1 MTPPINSSRY
11 RLKVLARMKRAF
23 TKYPD
28 GFPDGMYDATNDI
41 LEMWDTYENEPEV
54 TDENK
59 DILHDEI
66 NEFMVSFC
74 QNRYERML
82 RQGTKTIQ
90 EIDDLIFELPFQE
103 ARMRMWSMIEIW
115 AMTYKGPVP
124 ELRDIA
130 SSEQSVHT
138 TVVLKATNDGIGLLS
153 DISVPDS
160 QKTISEICQAWTK
173 ESCSHRIKIEHV
185 IKDMRDWGSRAT
197 VMHKT
202 KNVYK
207 DVLRGLWAKIKTYK
221 DDLYKELVK
230 RLWEECWESI
240 GLCADGHVGRLVNVL
255 VGFDE
260 EFKNDVSPMVYFQN
274 NIALIADADI
284 PLEFKIQQAKK
295 LMDEI
300 EMPEAKR
307 ADWLSAF

>member
-1 MTPPINSSRY
+1 
-11 RLKVLARMKRAF
+11 MKRAF
-23 TKYPD
+23 TKYPE
-28 GFPDGMYDATNDI
+28 GFPDDFYDATNDI
-41 LEMWDTYENEPEV
+41 LEMWDKYEENPEI

-59 DILHDEI
+59 DILYVEI
-66 NEFMVSFC
+66 VDFIVPFC
-74 QNRYERML
+74 QRRYEGML
-82 RQGTKTIQ
+82 AQGRRTIQ
-90 EIDDLIFELPFQE
+90 EIDDIIFQLPFEE
-103 ARMRMWSMIEIW
+103 ARMRLWSMIDIW
-115 AMTYKGPVP
+115 TMTYKGPVP
-124 ELRDIA
+124 QLKDIA

-138 TVVLKATNDGIGLLS
+138 TVVLKATNDGIGILS
-153 DISVPDS
+153 DISVPDN
-160 QKTISEICQAWTK
+160 QKTLLEICQAWVEASVICRK
-173 ESCSHRIKIEHV
+173 KIEAV
-185 IKDMRDWGSRAT
+185 MKDMKFWGSKPT

-221 DDLYKELVK
+221 GELYDELIK

-274 NIALIADADI
+274 NIALIADADT

-295 LMDEI
+295 LMDDI
-300 EMPEAKR
+300 GMPEDQR
-307 ADWLSAF
+307 DNWLSAL

>member
-11 RLKVLARMKRAF
+11 RLKVLNRMKQAF
-23 TKYPD
+23 IKYPD
-28 GFPDGMYDATNDI
+28 GLPENLYDSSDDI
-41 LEMWDTYENEPEV
+41 LQLWEEYEDEPEI
-54 TDENK
+54 TDDNK
-59 DILHDEI
+59 DILHMEI
-66 NEFMVSFC
+66 VEFIVPFC
-74 QNRYERML
+74 RVRYEQML
-82 RQGTKTIQ
+82 AQGTKTIQ
-90 EIDDLIFELPFQE
+90 AIDELIFDLPFE
-103 ARMRMWSMIEIW
+103 EVRMRMWSMIDIW
-115 AMTYKGPVP
+115 TMTYKGPVP

-138 TVVLKATNDGIGLLS
+138 TVVLKATNDGIGILS
-153 DISVPDS
+153 DISVPDG
-160 QKTISEICQAWTK
+160 QKTIAEICLAWFKLYT
-173 ESCSHRIKIEHV
+173 SNQIEKV
-185 IKDMRDWGSRAT
+185 MKDMKFWGSKPT

-221 DDLYKELVK
+221 GELYKELLK

-274 NIALIADADI
+274 NIALIADANT
-284 PLEFKIQQAKK
+284 PLEFKVQQAKK

-300 EMPEAKR
+300 GMPEAQR
-307 ADWLSAF
+307 GDWLSAF